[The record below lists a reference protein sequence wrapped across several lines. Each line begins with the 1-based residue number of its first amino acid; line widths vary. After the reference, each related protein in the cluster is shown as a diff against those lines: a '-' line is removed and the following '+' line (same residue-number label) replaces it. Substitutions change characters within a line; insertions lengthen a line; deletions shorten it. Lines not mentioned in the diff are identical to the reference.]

1 MYINFNIEDK
11 DIIRRL
17 IDIAT
22 SNIICVIALTLGDQF
37 DTSDNTV
44 FFG

>member
-11 DIIRRL
+11 VFIRRL

-37 DTSDNTV
+37 DQPNDTV
-44 FFG
+44 FLG